1 MHSEPRISQTRAEI
15 IQHLLMEKFKE
26 PKEQQA
32 LYHLKREQ
40 REMEVSGS
48 DMVLSANYSKPWE
61 TEQASLVVY
70 PLVSRIGISQTFIF
84 HP

>member
-40 REMEVSGS
+40 RGNGS
-48 DMVLSANYSKPWE
+48 EWVRYG
-61 TEQASLVVY
+61 SLC
-70 PLVSRIGISQTFIF
+70 
-84 HP
+84 